1 MLRASVLSILILS
14 MVAVS
19 LPVTSEVF
27 ESSGFSVEA
36 SRRRSSNWRR
46 LRAARRARWRRIQQ
60 RRRAA
65 LARQRRYGQ
74 TGARTAAAR
83 WRRRPRPAVR
93 QNSMANT
100 QTNTQHAP
108 PTNMA
113 ATNFIR
119 QPMMNVTLPGTW
131 SGTSSVVLGGET
143 RWSVRASDGREAGTA
158 ALRPVVASNQIE
170 PGNNFGR
177 AQAIGGVSLS
187 TLRRTVIDRMVAEGG
202 WVTNDFVREIGGRRT
217 FVVTAQIGNP
227 NSPARTLMFYFT
239 ELGGRVYSLT
249 TSGQTEHSER
259 LASEATQMLSS
270 LRDNASTAALSV
282 NRQE

>member
-1 MLRASVLSILILS
+1 

-46 LRAARRARWRRIQQ
+46 SRAARRARWRRIQQ

-65 LARQRRYGQ
+65 LARQRRYSQ
-74 TGARTAAAR
+74 QRASAAR
-83 WRRRPRPAVR
+83 WRRRPRVAAR
-93 QNSMANT
+93 QNSMSNA

-108 PTNMA
+108 QTTMA
-113 ATNFIR
+113 TSFIR

-131 SGTSSVVLGGET
+131 SGASSVVLGGET

-158 ALRPVVASNQIE
+158 ALRPVGAVNQTE
-170 PGNNFGR
+170 PINNFGR

-187 TLRRTVIDRMVAEGG
+187 ALRRTVIDRMVTEGG

-217 FVVTAQIGNP
+217 FVVTAQSGNP
-227 NSPARTLMFYFT
+227 NAPTRTLTFYFT
-239 ELGGRVYSLT
+239 ELNGRVYSLT
-249 TSGQTEHSER
+249 TAGQTEHSER
-259 LASEATQMLSS
+259 LASEAAQMLSS
-270 LRDNASTAALSV
+270 LRGNTSTAALSV